1 MPRKQTE
8 WFTEAEIPDPKNP
21 PIPIGWRVLV
31 RPLPISEKT
40 SGGIILTEQAHDD
53 MQKTQC
59 LARVLDLGP
68 LAYTRPDMRDEF
80 DSATPWCKVG
90 DIVLIGK
97 FSGLRVR
104 YGDVKLAILND
115 DQIIAIIPDPDA
127 MTF

>member
-1 MPRKQTE
+1 MPRKQTD
-8 WFTEAEIPDPKNP
+8 WYTDAEIPDPKNP

-31 RPLPISEKT
+31 RPLPVAEQS
-40 SGGIILTEQAHDD
+40 SGGIIMTEQALDD

-59 LARVLDLGP
+59 LARVISMGP
-68 LAYTRPDMRDEF
+68 LAYTRNDMGDEL
-80 DSATPWCKVG
+80 WCEVG

-115 DQIIAIIPDPDA
+115 DQIIAIIPDPAA
-127 MTF
+127 MAF

>member
-1 MPRKQTE
+1 MLRKQTE
-8 WFTEAEIPDPKNP
+8 WYTNAEIPDPKDP

-31 RPLPISEKT
+31 RPLPVSEKT

-59 LARVLDLGP
+59 LARVLSMGSV
-68 LAYTRPDMRDEF
+68 AYTRPDMGDK
-80 DSATPWCKVG
+80 PWCKVG

-115 DQIIAIIPDPDA
+115 DQIIAIIPDPPA
-127 MTF
+127 MDF

>member
-1 MPRKQTE
+1 MPKKQTE

-21 PIPIGWRVLV
+21 PIPVGWRVLV

-53 MQKTQC
+53 MQRTQC
-59 LARVLDLGP
+59 LARVISMGP
-68 LAYTRPDMRDEF
+68 LAYTRNDMDGN
-80 DSATPWCKVG
+80 PWCKAG

-97 FSGLRVR
+97 FSGLRIR

-115 DQIIAIIPDPDA
+115 DQIIAVIPDPAA
-127 MTF
+127 MAF